1 MTQNKILKTRRI
13 LKIREVLLGNKL
25 LRTNK
30 LQKETKR
37 TKGNKIPCNLINK
50 IKVKIKFSSK
60 LDLVDRTIA

>member
-1 MTQNKILKTRRI
+1 M

-37 TKGNKIPCNLINK
+37 TKGNKIQCNLINK

-60 LDLVDRTIA
+60 LDLVDRTIAWHHLS